1 MYLDEILKAESYA
14 ETYVLLKQMS
24 NEELDAL
31 MGDLTGQ
38 KVPSPKPTGKT
49 MTEEE
54 RKRRVETTKNKK
66 PTVPSMIDLPLTPE
80 QRQKIIRMK
89 EAGNNMPLSTK
100 DRMDLTSAIQEAKK
114 RKVDK
119 KRNKFSNVLQNK
131 KLTQKPRVNQPQP
144 QPQPKPQQP
153 NQNVPL
159 PKSNKN
165 VPLPTKK
172 VSLPTKKDKTEEA
185 MRLFE
190 GVQQRKRERNQTVPS
205 PKTTGRTMTNE
216 EMRQRMAAKNKPKPR
231 VRRVVKPI
239 PQENIKPDTQQT
251 AQQPQQKPKKS
262 LSQKVRDK
270 LRILPKIEGKG
281 NKNKLGLKTQS
292 ILDNTQRVARRRN
305 KPADKR
311 IRRRTQ

>member
-24 NEELDAL
+24 NEELNAL

-38 KVPSPKPTGKT
+38 TSSSPK
-49 MTEEE
+49 
-54 RKRRVETTKNKK
+54 TTKNKK

-80 QRQKIIRMK
+80 QQQKIMRMK
-89 EAGNNMPLSTK
+89 EAGKNMPLSTK

-119 KRNKFSNVLQNK
+119 KRNKFSNVLQNPQ
-131 KLTQKPRVNQPQP
+131 LTQKPRVKQQQQQP
-144 QPQPKPQQP
+144 PKPQQTR
-153 NQNVPL
+153 QNVPL
-159 PKSNKN
+159 PKSNQN

-172 VSLPTKKDKTEEA
+172 VPLPEAPAPSQKATDAMAMFDK
-185 MRLFE
+185 
-190 GVQQRKRERNQTVPS
+190 VQENKRKRNQTVPS

-216 EMRQRMAAKNKPKPR
+216 EMRQRMAAKNKPKPK
-231 VRRVVKPI
+231 VRKVVKPI

-251 AQQPQQKPKKS
+251 TQQPQQKPKKS

-281 NKNKLGLKTQS
+281 NKNKLGLATQS
-292 ILDNTQRVARRRN
+292 ILDNTQRVARRKNPNEPRTT
-305 KPADKR
+305 R

>member
-24 NEELDAL
+24 NEELNAL
-31 MGDLTGQ
+31 MSDLVG
-38 KVPSPKPTGKT
+38 PTKDNVKGAP
-49 MTEEE
+49 
-54 RKRRVETTKNKK
+54 N
-66 PTVPSMIDLPLTPE
+66 LPLTPE
-80 QRQKIIRMK
+80 QQKRIQELK
-89 EAGNNMPLSTK
+89 QTGKNMPLAPK
-100 DRMDLTSAIQEAKK
+100 DRQFLTDAIEQAKQRNALPK
-114 RKVDK
+114 NNPRRKS
-119 KRNKFSNVLQNK
+119 FQNVLQNQ
-131 KLTQKPRVNQPQP
+131 KLTQKPRVKQQQQQP
-144 QPQPKPQQP
+144 PKPQQTR
-153 NQNVPL
+153 QNVPL
-159 PKSNKN
+159 PKSNQN

-172 VSLPTKKDKTEEA
+172 VPLPTKKDKTEEA

-190 GVQQRKRERNQTVPS
+190 EVQQRKRERNQTVPS

-216 EMRQRMAAKNKPKPR
+216 EMRQRMTAKNKPKPK
-231 VRRVVKPI
+231 VRKVVKPI

-251 AQQPQQKPKKS
+251 TQQPQQKPKKS

-292 ILDNTQRVARRRN
+292 ILDNTQRVARRKNPNEPRTG
-305 KPADKR
+305 R